1 MSDWDREWPAPAK
14 LNLFLHV
21 VGRRDDGYHLLQTVF
36 RFLDFGDTLRC
47 EPRTDGAIVRVDPLP
62 GVPPE
67 SDLVVRAALALRAAT
82 GSATGVSLHLDK
94 RLPMGG
100 GLGGG
105 SSDAATTL
113 LALNRLWGTGLDSLQ
128 LQRIGL
134 ALGADVP
141 IFVHGHAAFAEG
153 VGERF
158 TDLALPP
165 AWYLVLVPA
174 VAVPTPE
181 IFRSTRLR
189 RDTPAILPGDWRP
202 GWATTTWN
210 PWPARFIP
218 KWAPSRVAAPVRRCP
233 HERFGRLLF
242 RRVRDG
248 SRGTDRDGRPAGR
261 YAGLRCRRNGSPS
274 PRDDLTAG
282 PKTPKMRVLST
293 SALKAGCRVGESPSW
308 LRHWIL
314 IPACEGSNPSS
325 PANPFTEMAR
335 AAAVSAEVPARFT

>member
-1 MSDWDREWPAPAK
+1 MNEWDREWPAPAK

-21 VGRRDDGYHLLQTVF
+21 VGRRADGYHLLQTVF
-36 RFLDFGDTLRC
+36 RFLDYGDTLRC

-67 SDLVVRAALALRAAT
+67 ADLVVRAALALRAVT
-82 GSATGVSLHLDK
+82 GAGAGANLHLEK

-141 IFVHGHAAFAEG
+141 IFVHGHTAFAEG

-165 AWYLVLVPA
+165 AWYLVVVPA

-181 IFRSTRLR
+181 IFRSTQLR
-189 RDTPAILPGDWRP
+189 RDTPAILAGDWRP
-202 GWATTTWN
+202 GFGHNDLEPVACALYPEVTRHLEWLRRYGDARMSGSGACCFVAFGTEAAARTAMAAL
-210 PWPARFIP
+210 PADMRGF
-218 KWAPSRVAAPVRRCP
+218 VAA
-233 HERFGRLLF
+233 GM
-242 RRVRDG
+242 
-248 SRGTDRDGRPAGR
+248 DRHPLA
-261 YAGLRCRRNGSPS
+261 
-274 PRDDLTAG
+274 
-282 PKTPKMRVLST
+282 M
-293 SALKAGCRVGESPSW
+293 
-308 LRHWIL
+308 I
-314 IPACEGSNPSS
+314 
-325 PANPFTEMAR
+325 
-335 AAAVSAEVPARFT
+335 

>member
-47 EPRTDGAIVRVDPLP
+47 EQRTDDRIVRVNPLS

-67 SDLVVRAALALRAAT
+67 ADLVVRAAEALRAAT
-82 GSATGVSLHLDK
+82 GATAGVTLHLEK

-105 SSDAATTL
+105 SSDAATAL
-113 LALNRLWGTGLDSLQ
+113 MALNRLWDAGLDSRQ

-141 IFVHGHAAFAEG
+141 IFIHGHAAFAEG

-158 TDLALPP
+158 TDVALPP

-181 IFRSTRLR
+181 IFRSTQLR
-189 RDTPAILPGDWRP
+189 RDTPAIAAGDWRP
-202 GWATTTWN
+202 GIGHNDLEA
-210 PWPARFIP
+210 
-218 KWAPSRVAAPVRRCP
+218 VAC
-233 HERFGRLLF
+233 
-242 RRVRDG
+242 
-248 SRGTDRDGRPAGR
+248 
-261 YAGLRCRRNGSPS
+261 
-274 PRDDLTAG
+274 
-282 PKTPKMRVLST
+282 
-293 SALKAGCRVGESPSW
+293 ALYPEVAHHLDW
-308 LRHWIL
+308 LRQYGDARMSGSGACCFVGFGEE
-314 IPACEGSNPSS
+314 PA
-325 PANPFTEMAR
+325 AR
-335 AAAVSAEVPARFT
+335 AAMATLPTGMHGFVAAGMDLHPLAII